1 MVSTRDKQ
9 AKRTKQKRSKR
20 SGRQADEPR
29 SPSESDR
36 PVAARGDA
44 AREAGSRRA
53 KQSAQPQV
61 VKSRVASARI
71 RALADASGSL
81 DVRRRLRTL
90 ARQVARGAGNVQR
103 MTLTE
108 NAVAACL
115 DEASV
120 GAASEQWLL
129 CEAATWAVAWM
140 ARTRRAGG
148 SAGGLLERLVRAAR
162 GAATV
167 LDSRDTRPAR
177 FVIALARLFGDIE
190 ACRCLEPSAAGALA
204 EELRRLVSKAG
215 AVRLGGSATVVE
227 RVVRWTACRDVALA
241 TGDLPWDDE
250 VEDLW
255 AASASFAVRLLGG
268 QGRLL
273 SGAGRLP
280 ACLTAPLVEA
290 VAAGGKHA
298 VKKTVRRTARVL
310 ADAGRGDAA
319 GLLDR
324 DFHDPESAVAVIR
337 SGWGRKAIRILLEYR
352 DAVPRLEI
360 AVDDRLLVEGA
371 WDWEVSL
378 AGRPLE
384 VEGGWVVSCW
394 ESDSKATF
402 LELTAPLAGGLQFE
416 RQVVMLPADRIVL
429 LSDAVTIRP
438 QPGAAGHGASANGS
452 AHAEPIDYAG
462 GIRLAASLETEP
474 AAETRELIVYDTA
487 KRFMALP
494 LALPEWRVAGQ
505 GSLSAEADGRI
516 VLTQRGYRRLSAP
529 LWLDLD
535 PARVGGPL
543 TWRQLTV
550 ADTRQNL
557 PPHQAVGFRVQAGL
571 EQWLV
576 YRALDVA
583 RNRTLFGCNVSCEFL
598 FGRIKKSGEV
608 ARTLEIQ

>member
-1 MVSTRDKQ
+1 
-9 AKRTKQKRSKR
+9 
-20 SGRQADEPR
+20 
-29 SPSESDR
+29 
-36 PVAARGDA
+36 
-44 AREAGSRRA
+44 
-53 KQSAQPQV
+53 
-61 VKSRVASARI
+61 
-71 RALADASGSL
+71 
-81 DVRRRLRTL
+81 
-90 ARQVARGAGNVQR
+90 
-103 MTLTE
+103 
-108 NAVAACL
+108 
-115 DEASV
+115 
-120 GAASEQWLL
+120 
-129 CEAATWAVAWM
+129 
-140 ARTRRAGG
+140 
-148 SAGGLLERLVRAAR
+148 
-162 GAATV
+162 
-167 LDSRDTRPAR
+167 
-177 FVIALARLFGDIE
+177 
-190 ACRCLEPSAAGALA
+190 
-204 EELRRLVSKAG
+204 
-215 AVRLGGSATVVE
+215 
-227 RVVRWTACRDVALA
+227 
-241 TGDLPWDDE
+241 
-250 VEDLW
+250 
-255 AASASFAVRLLGG
+255 VRLLGG

-298 VKKTVRRTARVL
+298 LKKTVRRTARLL

-384 VEGGWVVSCW
+384 VEGGWAVSCW
-394 ESDSKATF
+394 ESDRKATF

-583 RNRTLFGCNVSCEFL
+583 RNRTLLGCNVSCEFL